1 MFNMMSIPTVKI
13 VMTGPTGVGK
23 TSLLAAMYPHWEK
36 PSFQFGDYEL
46 FPAPDKESPD
56 TSPTRT
62 KLAEALNKIKEFSAN
77 PTNTHSGTPEPDE
90 FDYLLLYEND
100 NGQKTTELL
109 FQIWDI
115 PGGFCTD
122 TEKDNNGN
130 PTGTVKA
137 QKFLNGADVSFW
149 CIDCIAL
156 MEPKSHNGQWLGEKN
171 DNINKPDIMVK
182 CLAESNISEGH
193 TVIIVLMRAESYAQ
207 GGGYAELYQQLK
219 SRIAQYVLELRKNR
233 KIDKVYYCAVETTG
247 CIIYNGTERER
258 YIVRSGE
265 QYNPKHCEVPVLCAI
280 QHSLEK
286 TVNQIQWKAYRFA
299 WWCPFIRFLLP
310 FYWRLNGTSKRLEKR
325 LRKVRA
331 EIGEK
336 LEHNLFEW

>member
-1 MFNMMSIPTVKI
+1 MSTPTVKI

-23 TSLLAAMYPHWEK
+23 TSLLAAMYPHLEK

-46 FPAPDKESPD
+46 RPAPDKENPH
-56 TSPTRT
+56 TSPTSA
-62 KLAEALNKIKEFSAN
+62 KLEEALKKIKEFSEN
-77 PTNTHSGTPEPDE
+77 PTNTYGGTPEPDE
-90 FDYLLLYEND
+90 FDYQLLYEND
-100 NGQKTTELL
+100 NGQKTPELL

-122 TEKDNNGN
+122 TEQDKNGN

-156 MEPKSHNGQWLGEKN
+156 MEPESHNKQWLGEQN
-171 DNINKPDIMVK
+171 DNINKPELMVK
-182 CLAESNISEGH
+182 CLAESNITEGH
-193 TVIIVLMRAESYAQ
+193 TVIIVLMRAETYSRD
-207 GGGYAELYQQLK
+207 GYKALYQQLK

-233 KIDKVYYCAVETTG
+233 KIDKIYYCAIETTG
-247 CIIYNGTERER
+247 CVVYQGTGTER
-258 YIVRSGE
+258 YVVRAGE
-265 QYNPKHCEVPVLCAI
+265 HYNPKHCELPVLCAI

-286 TVNQIQWKAYRFA
+286 TVNQLQWKTYHVAQR
-299 WWCPFIRFLLP
+299 CPFIRFLLP
-310 FYWRLNGTSKRLEKR
+310 FYWQLNGTSKRLEKR
-325 LRKVRA
+325 LRKVRV

-336 LEHNLFEW
+336 LEQNLFEW

>member
-1 MFNMMSIPTVKI
+1 MSTPTVKI

-23 TSLLAAMYPHWEK
+23 TSLLAAMYPHLEK

-46 FPAPDKESPD
+46 RPAPDKENPH
-56 TSPTRT
+56 TSPTHE
-62 KLAEALNKIKEFSAN
+62 KLDEALNKIKKFSEN
-77 PTNTHSGTPEPDE
+77 PTNTYGGTPEPDE
-90 FDYLLLYEND
+90 FDYQLLYEND

-122 TEKDNNGN
+122 TEQDKNGN
-130 PTGTVKA
+130 TTGTVKA

-156 MEPKSHNGQWLGEKN
+156 MEPKSNNGQWLGEQN
-171 DNINKPDIMVK
+171 DNINKPELMVK
-182 CLAESNISEGH
+182 CLAESNINEGH
-193 TVIIVLMRAESYAQ
+193 TVIIVLMRAETYSQ
-207 GGGYAELYQQLK
+207 DGYKALYQQLK

-233 KIDKVYYCAVETTG
+233 KIDKIYYCAVETTG
-247 CIIYNGTERER
+247 CVHYQGTERER
-258 YIVRSGE
+258 YIVRAGE
-265 QYNPKHCEVPVLCAI
+265 HYNPKHCELPVLCAI

-286 TVNQIQWKAYRFA
+286 TVNQIQWKTYHFSQR
-299 WWCPFIRFLLP
+299 CPFIRFLLP
-310 FYWRLNGTSKRLEKR
+310 FYWQLNGTSKRLEKR
-325 LRKVRA
+325 LRKVKA

-336 LEHNLFEW
+336 LEQNLFEW